1 MSTGSRIITPRVYKY
16 LLPQIYRHGAAR
28 NGTHAQLLDRTFVF
42 FLGELCMNRFLLGL
56 VVFGAAGLMGSPGL
70 AQKGKGKAGG
80 GGFGWLSSLSEG
92 KAQARKTGKPL
103 MVVIRC
109 VP

>member
-1 MSTGSRIITPRVYKY
+1 MKRCLVAF
-16 LLPQIYRHGAAR
+16 LVFAAIAW
-28 NGTHAQLLDRTFVF
+28 TA
-42 FLGELCMNRFLLGL
+42 
-56 VVFGAAGLMGSPGL
+56 SPCH
-70 AQKGKGKAGG
+70 AQKGKGKGG
-80 GGFGWLSSLSEG
+80 DASKYGWLSSLAEG

>member
-1 MSTGSRIITPRVYKY
+1 
-16 LLPQIYRHGAAR
+16 
-28 NGTHAQLLDRTFVF
+28 
-42 FLGELCMNRFLLGL
+42 MNRFLLGL
-56 VVFGAAGLMGSPGL
+56 VVFGAAGLIGSPAL
-70 AQKGKGKAGG
+70 AQKGKGKFGNG

>member
-1 MSTGSRIITPRVYKY
+1 MRCVP
-16 LLPQIYRHGAAR
+16 
-28 NGTHAQLLDRTFVF
+28 FVVVA
-42 FLGELCMNRFLLGL
+42 LGL
-56 VVFGAAGLMGSPGL
+56 AGLVAEP
-70 AQKGKGKAGG
+70 AGG
-80 GGFGWLSSLSEG
+80 QPRGGRFGPNAFSYGWLGSLEQG

>member
-1 MSTGSRIITPRVYKY
+1 MRCTALAV
-16 LLPQIYRHGAAR
+16 AAI
-28 NGTHAQLLDRTFVF
+28 
-42 FLGELCMNRFLLGL
+42 
-56 VVFGAAGLMGSPGL
+56 GL
-70 AQKGKGKAGG
+70 AGVAVEPAVAQPRGG
-80 GGFGWLSSLSEG
+80 RFGPNAFASGWLGSLEQG

>member
-1 MSTGSRIITPRVYKY
+1 MQCTAFAVMAISV
-16 LLPQIYRHGAAR
+16 A
-28 NGTHAQLLDRTFVF
+28 
-42 FLGELCMNRFLLGL
+42 GL
-56 VVFGAAGLMGSPGL
+56 VVAPADAQPRGGRFGPNAFAN
-70 AQKGKGKAGG
+70 
-80 GGFGWLSSLSEG
+80 GWLGSLEQG

>member
-1 MSTGSRIITPRVYKY
+1 MRTGLAAGVAFAVMVLSVGPVHAQGKGPRGGDEREAV
-16 LLPQIYRHGAAR
+16 R
-28 NGTHAQLLDRTFVF
+28 NG
-42 FLGELCMNRFLLGL
+42 
-56 VVFGAAGLMGSPGL
+56 
-70 AQKGKGKAGG
+70 
-80 GGFGWLSSLSEG
+80 WLFSLEEG